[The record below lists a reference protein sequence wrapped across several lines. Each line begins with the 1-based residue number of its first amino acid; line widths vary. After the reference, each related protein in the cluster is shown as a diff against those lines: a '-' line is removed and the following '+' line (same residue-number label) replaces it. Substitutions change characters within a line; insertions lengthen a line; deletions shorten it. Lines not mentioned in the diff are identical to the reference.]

1 MVAFWMVIV
10 FIGPSIS
17 PYHEADILDEALFIK
32 PGSDDPYPATDF
44 QPPSKVVWLGSDYL
58 GRDTLSRTLFG
69 ARTTIGISLA
79 STLLAYVVGITLGIA
94 AAVGGTLMDST
105 LSRVNDAFL
114 SIPSIM
120 MALVVIAAIGST
132 IPILI
137 ILTGLI
143 YATTVFRIA
152 RSLGL
157 EVVVS
162 DFVEAA
168 RVRGEGLWWIITR
181 EVLPN
186 VAMPMATDFGL
197 RFVYVILFISSLSFL
212 GLGVQPAAVGLGQ
225 HGQGE
230 SRRAS
235 LRFHRAARAGACHR
249 HLDDRDQPHRRRRL
263 RPRRRPAGQEDDL
276 MPALLEVDRLKIDA
290 RKDDDSLSPIVKS
303 VSFNVERGEVMALI
317 GESGSGKTT
326 IALSALGYAKP
337 GLEFTSG
344 EVRLDGRDVISMPPD
359 EQRALR
365 GQRVAYLAQSAAATF
380 NPALTIGEQVTE
392 SPILHGQ
399 LSREEAERRA
409 EELYR
414 ALELPDPERLG
425 RRYPHQVSG
434 GQLQRLM
441 AAMALCGNP
450 DLLILDEPTTAL
462 DVTTQ
467 IEVLKA
473 FKSVIQQEGAAAIYV
488 THDLSV
494 VAQIADHIVV
504 LYAGDIQER
513 GTADQIINRPS
524 HDYTRRLMA
533 AVRPPPAAGQGEETS
548 DAHRREAPALEMKN
562 VTAGYGR
569 GAAAVK
575 VLRDV
580 NVTIQRGHTVGV
592 IGESG
597 CGKSTLARV
606 MSGLLPAGEG
616 EVLLDGQ
623 ALQPSL
629 RQRARSEL
637 QKVQFV
643 FQMADTALNPR
654 QRIDHILGRPL
665 EFYLGL
671 KGAEK
676 RARIGELLHMVELP
690 PEFAGR
696 YPEELSGGQ
705 KQRVNLARALAASPE
720 VLLCDEVISALDT
733 IVGAN
738 VIELLE
744 RLRKQTGVSFVFI
757 SHDLSTIA
765 SFADQVVVLYAGR
778 VVEQGRTDQVLSPP
792 YHPYT
797 RLLIASVPELRI
809 GWLEETMQ
817 TQEAQAGID
826 RVVKLV
832 EVGCPFFDRCPISI
846 EGTCDRET
854 PPIRTLGRGHAIE
867 CHRSEAEFVAA
878 S

>member
-1 MVAFWMVIV
+1 
-10 FIGPSIS
+10 
-17 PYHEADILDEALFIK
+17 
-32 PGSDDPYPATDF
+32 
-44 QPPSKVVWLGSDYL
+44 
-58 GRDTLSRTLFG
+58 
-69 ARTTIGISLA
+69 
-79 STLLAYVVGITLGIA
+79 
-94 AAVGGTLMDST
+94 
-105 LSRVNDAFL
+105 
-114 SIPSIM
+114 
-120 MALVVIAAIGST
+120 
-132 IPILI
+132 
-137 ILTGLI
+137 
-143 YATTVFRIA
+143 
-152 RSLGL
+152 
-157 EVVVS
+157 
-162 DFVEAA
+162 
-168 RVRGEGLWWIITR
+168 
-181 EVLPN
+181 
-186 VAMPMATDFGL
+186 
-197 RFVYVILFISSLSFL
+197 
-212 GLGVQPAAVGLGQ
+212 
-225 HGQGE
+225 
-230 SRRAS
+230 
-235 LRFHRAARAGACHR
+235 
-249 HLDDRDQPHRRRRL
+249 
-263 RPRRRPAGQEDDL
+263 

-303 VSFNVERGEVMALI
+303 VSFNVERGEVVALI

-326 IALSALGYAKP
+326 IALSALGYCKP

-344 EVRLDGRDVISMPPD
+344 EVRLHGRDVISMPPD
-359 EQRALR
+359 EQRDLR

-399 LSREEAERRA
+399 LSRERAEIRA

-414 ALELPDPERLG
+414 ALELPDPDRLG
-425 RRYPHQVSG
+425 KRYPHQVSG

-441 AAMALCGNP
+441 AAMALCGKP
-450 DLLILDEPTTAL
+450 DLLVLDEPTTAL

-473 FKSVIQQEGAAAIYV
+473 FKSVIKQEGAAAIYV

-504 LYAGDIQER
+504 LYAGDIQEQ

-533 AVRPPPAAGQGEETS
+533 AVRPPPAAGQGDESLDE
-548 DAHRREAPALEMKN
+548 HRRESPALEVRDVN
-562 VTAGYGR
+562 AGYGK
-569 GAAAVK
+569 GASAVR
-575 VLRDV
+575 VLSDV
-580 NVTIQRGHTVGV
+580 NVSVQRGHTVGV

-606 MSGLLPAGEG
+606 MSGLLPAREG
-616 EVLLDGQ
+616 DVLLDGER
-623 ALQPSL
+623 LRPSL
-629 RQRARSEL
+629 KQRARSEL
-637 QKVQFV
+637 QKIQFV

-671 KGAEK
+671 RGAEK
-676 RARIGELLHMVELP
+676 RRRIAELLDMVELP
-690 PEFAGR
+690 AEFAGR

-738 VIELLE
+738 VIELLK
-744 RLRKQTGVSFVFI
+744 RLRRQTGVSFVFI

-765 SFADQVVVLYAGR
+765 SFADEIVVLYAGR
-778 VVEQGRTDQVLSPP
+778 VVEQGKTDRVLSPP

-832 EVGCPFFDRCPISI
+832 EVGCPFFDRCPLAI

-854 PPIRTLGRGHAIE
+854 PPIRDLGGGHTIE
-867 CHRSEAEFVAA
+867 CHRSQEEFAAA

>member
-1 MVAFWMVIV
+1 
-10 FIGPSIS
+10 
-17 PYHEADILDEALFIK
+17 
-32 PGSDDPYPATDF
+32 
-44 QPPSKVVWLGSDYL
+44 
-58 GRDTLSRTLFG
+58 
-69 ARTTIGISLA
+69 
-79 STLLAYVVGITLGIA
+79 
-94 AAVGGTLMDST
+94 
-105 LSRVNDAFL
+105 
-114 SIPSIM
+114 
-120 MALVVIAAIGST
+120 
-132 IPILI
+132 
-137 ILTGLI
+137 
-143 YATTVFRIA
+143 
-152 RSLGL
+152 
-157 EVVVS
+157 
-162 DFVEAA
+162 
-168 RVRGEGLWWIITR
+168 
-181 EVLPN
+181 
-186 VAMPMATDFGL
+186 
-197 RFVYVILFISSLSFL
+197 
-212 GLGVQPAAVGLGQ
+212 
-225 HGQGE
+225 
-230 SRRAS
+230 
-235 LRFHRAARAGACHR
+235 
-249 HLDDRDQPHRRRRL
+249 
-263 RPRRRPAGQEDDL
+263 
-276 MPALLEVDRLKIDA
+276 MPALLEVDRLQIDA
-290 RKDDDSLSPIVKS
+290 RKDDDSLSPIVKG
-303 VSFNVERGEVMALI
+303 VSFNVERGEVVALI

-326 IALSALGYAKP
+326 IALSALGYCKP
-337 GLEFTSG
+337 GLEFTGG
-344 EVRLDGRDVISMPPD
+344 EVRLHGRDVISMPPD
-359 EQRALR
+359 EQRDLR

-399 LSREEAERRA
+399 LSREKAEIRA

-414 ALELPDPERLG
+414 ALELPDPDRLG
-425 RRYPHQVSG
+425 KRYPHQVSG

-441 AAMALCGNP
+441 AAMALCGKP
-450 DLLILDEPTTAL
+450 DLLVLDEPTTAL

-473 FKSVIQQEGAAAIYV
+473 FKSVIKQEGAAAIYV

-504 LYAGDIQER
+504 LYAGDIQEQ
-513 GTADQIINRPS
+513 GAADQIINRPG

-533 AVRPPPAAGQGEETS
+533 AVRPPPAAGQGDESLDE
-548 DAHRREAPALEMKN
+548 HRREAPALEVRSVN
-562 VTAGYGR
+562 AGYGR
-569 GAAAVK
+569 GASAVR
-575 VLRDV
+575 VLADV
-580 NVTIQRGHTVGV
+580 NVSVQRGHTVGV

-606 MSGLLPAGEG
+606 MSGLLPAREG
-616 EVLLDGQ
+616 EVLLDGER
-623 ALQPSL
+623 LQPSL
-629 RQRARSEL
+629 KRRRRSEL
-637 QKVQFV
+637 QKIQFV

-671 KGAEK
+671 RGADK
-676 RARIGELLHMVELP
+676 RRRIAELLDMVELP
-690 PEFAGR
+690 AEFAGR

-738 VIELLE
+738 VIELLK
-744 RLRKQTGVSFVFI
+744 RLRRQTGVSFVFI

-765 SFADQVVVLYAGR
+765 SFADEIVVLYAGR
-778 VVEQGRTDQVLSPP
+778 VVEQGKTDLVLSPP

-832 EVGCPFFDRCPISI
+832 EVGCPFFDRCPLAI

-854 PPIRTLGRGHAIE
+854 PPIRDLGGGHTIE
-867 CHRSEAEFVAA
+867 CHRSQEEFVAA